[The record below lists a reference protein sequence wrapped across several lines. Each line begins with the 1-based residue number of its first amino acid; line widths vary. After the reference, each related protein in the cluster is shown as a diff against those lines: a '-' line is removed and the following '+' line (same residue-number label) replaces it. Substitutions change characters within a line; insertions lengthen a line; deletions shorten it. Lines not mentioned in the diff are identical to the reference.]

1 MYIKLTR
8 FDNRPVW
15 LNAAFVVTVEPRR
28 DGSGSVVVPI
38 GDGLDYDVRESP
50 EEVLRMLEGCPA
62 PQVVPVPVSDCL
74 TKTPADVSP
83 EPERKTEK
91 ADNGKET
98 VTTPAREDAGGTV
111 TAPVREGAD
120 GTVNMERLQN
130 ILAHAGV
137 ASRRGAA
144 ALIESGV
151 VTVDG
156 IVVKEPGARF
166 EIGSLGS
173 EGSGP
178 VIRVNGKTITTEE
191 KHRTIVLYKPVGVL
205 STMSDPFGGKTVAE
219 LVRTPERLVPIGRLD
234 KDSEGLLLMSN
245 DGTLVNELTHPRFNH
260 TKTYLVK
267 VAGRW
272 SAEKLKT
279 LRSPLT
285 LDDGYTI
292 RPVPVEVVQEWEN
305 NTRLLKFVL
314 SEGRK
319 RQIRKMCSAAHLVV
333 LTLKRGKVGN
343 FELPSDLQPGEWR
356 DLTDAELKLLR

>member
-1 MYIKLTR
+1 
-8 FDNRPVW
+8 
-15 LNAAFVVTVEPRR
+15 
-28 DGSGSVVVPI
+28 
-38 GDGLDYDVRESP
+38 
-50 EEVLRMLEGCPA
+50 
-62 PQVVPVPVSDCL
+62 
-74 TKTPADVSP
+74 
-83 EPERKTEK
+83 
-91 ADNGKET
+91 
-98 VTTPAREDAGGTV
+98 
-111 TAPVREGAD
+111 
-120 GTVNMERLQN
+120 MERLQN

-156 IVVKEPGARF
+156 LVVKEPGARF
-166 EIGSLGS
+166 DAGVEIK
-173 EGSGP
+173 
-178 VIRVNGKTITTEE
+178 VNGKRIAEE
-191 KHRTIVLYKPVGVL
+191 ETHRTIVLYKPVGVL
-205 STMSDPFGGKTVAE
+205 STMSDPFGGRTVAE

-272 SAEKLKT
+272 SEEKLRT

-292 RPVPVEVVQEWEN
+292 RPVPVELVEDYGN
-305 NTRLLKFVL
+305 GMRLLKFVL

-333 LTLKRGKVGN
+333 LTLKRVRVGN
-343 FELPSDLQPGEWR
+343 FELPRELQPGEWR
-356 DLTDAELKLLR
+356 DLTDSELKQLQLK

>member
-1 MYIKLTR
+1 
-8 FDNRPVW
+8 
-15 LNAAFVVTVEPRR
+15 
-28 DGSGSVVVPI
+28 
-38 GDGLDYDVRESP
+38 
-50 EEVLRMLEGCPA
+50 
-62 PQVVPVPVSDCL
+62 
-74 TKTPADVSP
+74 
-83 EPERKTEK
+83 
-91 ADNGKET
+91 
-98 VTTPAREDAGGTV
+98 
-111 TAPVREGAD
+111 
-120 GTVNMERLQN
+120 MERLQN

-292 RPVPVEVVQEWEN
+292 RPVPVEVVEEWEN

-333 LTLKRGKVGN
+333 LTLKRVKVGN
-343 FELPSDLQPGEWR
+343 FELPRDLQPGEWR
-356 DLTDAELKLLR
+356 DLTDEELKLLR

>member
-1 MYIKLTR
+1 M
-8 FDNRPVW
+8 
-15 LNAAFVVTVEPRR
+15 
-28 DGSGSVVVPI
+28 
-38 GDGLDYDVRESP
+38 
-50 EEVLRMLEGCPA
+50 
-62 PQVVPVPVSDCL
+62 
-74 TKTPADVSP
+74 
-83 EPERKTEK
+83 
-91 ADNGKET
+91 
-98 VTTPAREDAGGTV
+98 
-111 TAPVREGAD
+111 
-120 GTVNMERLQN
+120 MERLQN

-166 EIGSLGS
+166 E
-173 EGSGP
+173 EG
-178 VIRVNGKTITTEE
+178 VLIKVNGKAISAEE

-205 STMSDPFGGKTVAE
+205 STMSDPFGGRTVAD
-219 LVRTPERLVPIGRLD
+219 LIYGANGQDARSTRVAERLVPVGRLD

-333 LTLKRGKVGN
+333 LTLKRVKVGN

-356 DLTDAELKLLR
+356 DLTEAELKLLR

>member
-1 MYIKLTR
+1 M
-8 FDNRPVW
+8 
-15 LNAAFVVTVEPRR
+15 
-28 DGSGSVVVPI
+28 
-38 GDGLDYDVRESP
+38 
-50 EEVLRMLEGCPA
+50 
-62 PQVVPVPVSDCL
+62 
-74 TKTPADVSP
+74 
-83 EPERKTEK
+83 
-91 ADNGKET
+91 
-98 VTTPAREDAGGTV
+98 
-111 TAPVREGAD
+111 
-120 GTVNMERLQN
+120 MERLQN

-166 EIGSLGS
+166 EDGVEIK
-173 EGSGP
+173 
-178 VIRVNGKTITTEE
+178 VNGKRLAAEE
-191 KHRTIVLYKPVGVL
+191 RHRTIVLYKPVGVL
-205 STMSDPFGGKTVAE
+205 STMSDPFGGKTVAD
-219 LVRTPERLVPIGRLD
+219 LIYGANGQDARSTRVAERLVPVGRLD

-272 SAEKLKT
+272 SEEKLRT

-292 RPVPVEVVQEWEN
+292 RPVPVEVVEDLGN
-305 NTRLLKFVL
+305 NVRLLKFVL

-319 RQIRKMCSAAHLVV
+319 RQIRKMCSLAHLVV
-333 LTLKRGKVGN
+333 LTLKRIKVGN
-343 FELPSDLQPGEWR
+343 FELPSELGPGEWR
-356 DLTDAELKLLR
+356 DLTETELGQLR